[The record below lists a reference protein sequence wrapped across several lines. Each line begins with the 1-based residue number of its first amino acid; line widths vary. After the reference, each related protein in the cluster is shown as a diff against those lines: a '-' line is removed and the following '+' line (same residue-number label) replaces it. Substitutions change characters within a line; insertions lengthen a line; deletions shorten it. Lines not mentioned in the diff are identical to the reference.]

1 MPKRIN
7 SGKGV
12 LKWRIMDLTKLDQ
25 IRSNK
30 AITSR
35 LGKIIWVA
43 ALEQKLQIL
52 RHGLLERFWNGKK

>member
-7 SGKGV
+7 SRKGV

-30 AITSR
+30 AITSG

-43 ALEQKLQIL
+43 ALEQKL
-52 RHGLLERFWNGKK
+52 

>member
-12 LKWRIMDLTKLDQ
+12 LKWRIMDLTELDQ

-35 LGKIIWVA
+35 LGKIIWVDELA
-43 ALEQKLQIL
+43 
-52 RHGLLERFWNGKK
+52 WNMTDSRATD